1 MSCKELDNLVQR
13 GLLKKE
19 LGDQSEFN
27 GLLELAN
34 VRFNDAKLPDLS
46 PASRFSLA
54 YDAAH
59 AFSLAA
65 LRWHGYRPENK
76 RYIVFQCLGHS
87 LGLKQEDWRILDK
100 CHTLRNVAEYEG
112 HFNVDGQLLT
122 DLLRVTETVGR
133 SVEKLGPIS
142 AERK

>member
-1 MSCKELDNLVQR
+1 MGSKELDNLVQA
-13 GLLKKE
+13 GLLKNE
-19 LGDQSEFN
+19 PGDQSEFN

-34 VRFNDAKLPDLS
+34 TRFNDAKRPDLS

-100 CHTLRNVAEYEG
+100 CHNLRNVAEYAG
-112 HFNVDGQLLT
+112 HFNVDSQLLT
-122 DLLRVTETVGR
+122 DLLRVTEVVGL
-133 SVEKLGPIS
+133 SVEKLGPVS
-142 AERK
+142 AKRK

>member
-1 MSCKELDNLVQR
+1 MSSKELDNLVQR

-19 LGDQSEFN
+19 PGDQSEFN
-27 GLLELAN
+27 GLVELAN
-34 VRFNDAKLPDLS
+34 VRFNDAKRPDLS

-87 LGLKQEDWRILDK
+87 LGLKNEGWRVLDK
-100 CHTLRNVAEYEG
+100 CHNLRNVVEYAG
-112 HFNVDGQLLT
+112 HFNVDSQLLT
-122 DLLRVTETVGR
+122 DLLRITEAVGR
-133 SVEKLGPIS
+133 SVEKLGPVS

>member
-1 MSCKELDNLVQR
+1 MSSKKLDNLIQA

-19 LGDQSEFN
+19 PGDQSEFS

-34 VRFNDAKLPDLS
+34 VRFNDAKRPDLS

-76 RYIVFQCLGHS
+76 RNIVFQCLGHS
-87 LGLKQEDWRILDK
+87 LGLKHEDWRVLDK
-100 CHTLRNVAEYEG
+100 CHNLRNVVEYAG
-112 HFNVDGQLLT
+112 HFNVDSQLLT
-122 DLLRVTETVGR
+122 DLLRVTEIVGR
-133 SVEKLGPIS
+133 SVERLGPIS

>member
-1 MSCKELDNLVQR
+1 MSSKELDNLVQR

-19 LGDQSEFN
+19 PGDQSEFN
-27 GLLELAN
+27 GLVELAN
-34 VRFNDAKLPDLS
+34 VRFNDAKRPDLS

-76 RYIVFQCLGHS
+76 RYIVFQCLGYS
-87 LGLKQEDWRILDK
+87 LGLKHEDWRVLDK
-100 CHTLRNVAEYEG
+100 CHNLRNVVEYAG
-112 HFNVDGQLLT
+112 HFNVDSQLLT
-122 DLLRVTETVGR
+122 DLLRVTEFVGR

>member
-1 MSCKELDNLVQR
+1 LDNLVQI
-13 GLLKKE
+13 GSLKKE
-19 LGDQSEFN
+19 PGDLIEFN
-27 GLLELAN
+27 GLVELAN
-34 VRFNDAKLPDLS
+34 IRFEDAKTASLS

-65 LRWHGYRPENK
+65 LRWHGYRPDNK
-76 RYIVFQCLGHS
+76 RYIVFQCLEHS
-87 LGLKQEDWRILDK
+87 LGLKQEDWRILSK
-100 CHTLRNVAEYEG
+100 CHELRNVAEYEG
-112 HFNVDGQLLT
+112 HFNVDSQLLL

-133 SVEKLGPIS
+133 SVEKLGPPP